1 MDKKNNDIKKK
12 LDYYLSL
19 RYPVEIIPIPEEEGG
34 GYMARMPQ
42 FGDAI
47 IGDGDTPEEALAD
60 LEEFKKERFR
70 DFLEAGESI
79 PEPER
84 EEYSGK
90 FIIRVP
96 KYLHRALAEEAKRNG
111 VSLNQFVNSL
121 LIQAL
126 TNHRYKMIIYF
137 EDVFSKSEFKWKL
150 PGHEAMSTDDY
161 MDRKAA

>member
-1 MDKKNNDIKKK
+1 MSKKHDNMKKN

-70 DFLEAGESI
+70 DFLEAGKPI
-79 PEPER
+79 PEPEK
-84 EEYSGK
+84 EEYSGR
-90 FIIRVP
+90 FVVRIP
-96 KYLHRALAEEAKRNG
+96 KYLHRALAEEAKKNG
-111 VSLNQFVNSL
+111 VSLNQFVTSL
-121 LIQAL
+121 LAQAISNYKAIFYL
-126 TNHRYKMIIYF
+126 TEFPESPKFTYKPTSLYIDESY
-137 EDVFSKSEFKWKL
+137 
-150 PGHEAMSTDDY
+150 TDDY
-161 MDRKAA
+161 KKAA